1 MEAGDEKSLI
11 STRGA
16 TGLQWGHGI
25 VENLLERGGGAVMF
39 SITDHHLNVQ
49 WAFLTL
55 LRLWTYVFSSS
66 HPPQH
71 SKVDMVTFL
80 GRIKDNI

>member
-25 VENLLERGGGAVMF
+25 VENLLERGGGAVPVDSGF
-39 SITDHHLNVQ
+39 PPRDR
-49 WAFLTL
+49 AFLTL